1 MRLLRS
7 VLFTCLMFVTV
18 LPYALMVIIG
28 RAFSWRTGYNWVPRW
43 TSLICWLAD
52 KLCGLRYEVEGSDN
66 LPAEP
71 SVVLIKHSSAYETLL
86 QLQMFPPQTWVL
98 KRELMW
104 APFFGWGLAA
114 LQTIAI
120 NRRAGGSAVQ
130 QVLDQGVVALRKGR
144 WVVIFP
150 EGTRVPPGEIRR
162 YGMSGTLLAQA
173 AGCLVVPVAHNAGDF
188 WPRRGWV
195 KHPGTVRFCIG
206 PPMNPAGR
214 DAREFN
220 REVQAWI
227 EAKVAELRAAAGHAA
242 SDAN

>member
-18 LPYALMVIIG
+18 LPYALLVIIG
-28 RAFSWRTGYNWVPRW
+28 RAFSWRTSYNWVPRW
-43 TSLICWLAD
+43 TRLVCWLAD
-52 KLCGLRYEVEGSDN
+52 KLCGLRYEVEGSEH
-66 LPAEP
+66 LPQEP
-71 SVVLIKHSSAYETLL
+71 SVVLFKHSSAYETLL
-86 QLQMFPPQTWVL
+86 QLQLFPPQTWVL

-104 APFFGWGLAA
+104 TPFFGWGLAA
-114 LQTIAI
+114 LQNIAI

-130 QVLDQGVVALRKGR
+130 QVLDQGVAALRKGR

-195 KHPGTVRFCIG
+195 KHPGTVRVVIG

-214 DAREFN
+214 DSREFN
-220 REVQAWI
+220 QEVQAWI
-227 EAKVAELRAAAGHAA
+227 EGKVAELRIAAGHATR
-242 SDAN
+242 DAN